1 MSPTAETMK
10 SSQQLQLTPT
20 MSWVPYQVCFYGTD
34 AHNPTKQPTTGQAT
48 YPASSP
54 GISYPPA
61 MSQLRQGFQNFN
73 QPPSYIQ
80 VQATAQLL
88 PMQPNHLE
96 NFGPSVGQRI
106 GPTGPAIGN
115 YPTFPS
121 SGVQGMPPS
130 AAANSNGKTPYYCT
144 YIPAPTFQFPPIPGV
159 PDYQRSSVPYEGE
172 ETKDNSVEHN
182 GEDDK
187 NFLFGKNNVL

>member
-1 MSPTAETMK
+1 MK

-34 AHNPTKQPTTGQAT
+34 AHNPTKQPTAGQPT

-54 GISYPPA
+54 GIPYPPA
-61 MSQLRQGFQNFN
+61 ISQLRQGFQNFN

-88 PMQPNHLE
+88 PMQSNLG
-96 NFGPSVGQRI
+96 NFGPSIGQRI
-106 GPTGPAIGN
+106 GLPTGPAIGN
-115 YPTFPS
+115 YPAFPG
-121 SGVQGMPPS
+121 SGGMPPS

-144 YIPAPTFQFPPIPGV
+144 YIPAPTFQFPPIPGL
-159 PDYQRSSVPYEGE
+159 PEYQRSSVPYEKGE
-172 ETKDNSVEHN
+172 ETDDNSAESK
-182 GEDDK
+182 GDEK
-187 NFLFGKNNVL
+187 NFLFGKNVCF